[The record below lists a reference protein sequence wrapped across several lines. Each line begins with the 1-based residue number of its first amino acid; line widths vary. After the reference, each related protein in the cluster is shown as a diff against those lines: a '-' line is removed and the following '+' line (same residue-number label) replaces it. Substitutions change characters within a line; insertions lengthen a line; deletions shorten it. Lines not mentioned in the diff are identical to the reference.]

1 MWCRSAVNRTSLSLL
16 ATSRTRS
23 SALSAPTRPCV
34 RGAFCWLG
42 FPLANPLPSIPS
54 AADGPALFGDFAGT
68 TGLSDCPWSCITGV
82 CPWTSRCGLWRH
94 PPGATTGSPGS
105 RARCVRTCSGS
116 LTARDSLVSCILD
129 TPDVAFRFLPRR
141 RRPGGVVFRGSLPGL
156 HVPLSTLRGRPRMTR
171 GRCGL
176 LTLHRTTLAF
186 ATPRRF
192 SPAHG
197 RIAMFLP
204 RLSRVVGAL
213 VVTVLVLSASPPGA
227 VDAQGKKL
235 KIGVVFDYT
244 GPLAGGGS
252 ELQALGAK
260 IMIDHFIKKGGVEGY
275 QIEALYADAQSKP
288 EVAINEAVRLIE
300 QEKVD
305 MLLGFYSSA
314 QCVPVAAR
322 IEQLKKFMWI
332 TTCISS
338 AVLENR
344 HLKYVFRAQPSG
356 RQFGLM
362 STDFLAQNAK
372 TKLGKDPKDLRVAII
387 HEDGAYGVDVSKGNE
402 EGAKKA
408 GFNVVLKEGYS
419 ATAPDLAPLVTK
431 LKRARPDVI
440 FHTGYNP
447 DISLFLRQARELGL
461 RFNALIGHGAGYGVY
476 DKLKEALGKD
486 VNYFYNVDPISIW
499 LANDKA
505 LKPELLPLIKM
516 VGEEY
521 EKARPGTTVRSAHVG
536 MAASNT
542 YVLMTEVLP
551 RAIKKYGGIDADSLR
566 KAALE
571 VNLPEGGTMLGFGVK
586 FAGEGSAMAGQ
597 NERAFPVIVQY
608 VDDKPYL
615 VWPKSQQQRDPVL
628 PLPSSSPYAAE

>member
-1 MWCRSAVNRTSLSLL
+1 MALRRSLL
-16 ATSRTRS
+16 WTLLAA
-23 SALSAPTRPCV
+23 ALLTT
-34 RGAFCWLG
+34 L
-42 FPLANPLPSIPS
+42 
-54 AADGPALFGDFAGT
+54 FAGA
-68 TGLSDCPWSCITGV
+68 SAI
-82 CPWTSRCGLWRH
+82 
-94 PPGATTGSPGS
+94 
-105 RARCVRTCSGS
+105 
-116 LTARDSLVSCILD
+116 RD
-129 TPDVAFRFLPRR
+129 
-141 RRPGGVVFRGSLPGL
+141 
-156 HVPLSTLRGRPRMTR
+156 
-171 GRCGL
+171 
-176 LTLHRTTLAF
+176 
-186 ATPRRF
+186 
-192 SPAHG
+192 AH
-197 RIAMFLP
+197 
-204 RLSRVVGAL
+204 
-213 VVTVLVLSASPPGA
+213 
-227 VDAQGKKL
+227 AQAKKL

-252 ELQALGAK
+252 DLHALGAK
-260 IMIDHFIKKGGVEGY
+260 IMIDYFAKKGGVEGY
-275 QIEALYADAQSKP
+275 QIEAVYADAQSKP
-288 EVAINEAVRLIE
+288 EVAINEATRLIE

-314 QCVPVAAR
+314 QCVPAAAR
-322 IEQLKKFMWI
+322 VEQLHKFMWI

-344 HLKYVFRAQPSG
+344 NLKYVFRIQPSG

-362 STDFLAQNAK
+362 STDFVAQNAQA
-372 TKLGKDPKDLRVAII
+372 KLGKDPKGLRVAII

-431 LKRARPDVI
+431 LKRARPEVI

-586 FAGEGSAMAGQ
+586 FAGEGSPMAGQ

-608 VDDKPYL
+608 VDDKPYV
-615 VWPKSQQQRDPVL
+615 VWPKSLQLREPVL
-628 PLPSSSPYAAE
+628 KLPSSSPYAAE

>member
-1 MWCRSAVNRTSLSLL
+1 MPLRRSLL
-16 ATSRTRS
+16 WT
-23 SALSAPTRPCV
+23 L
-34 RGAFCWLG
+34 
-42 FPLANPLPSIPS
+42 LA
-54 AADGPALFGDFAGT
+54 AA
-68 TGLSDCPWSCITGV
+68 
-82 CPWTSRCGLWRH
+82 
-94 PPGATTGSPGS
+94 
-105 RARCVRTCSGS
+105 
-116 LTARDSLVSCILD
+116 
-129 TPDVAFRFLPRR
+129 
-141 RRPGGVVFRGSLPGL
+141 
-156 HVPLSTLRGRPRMTR
+156 
-171 GRCGL
+171 L
-176 LTLHRTTLAF
+176 LTTLLA
-186 ATPRRF
+186 
-192 SPAHG
+192 G
-197 RIAMFLP
+197 
-204 RLSRVVGAL
+204 
-213 VVTVLVLSASPPGA
+213 ASPIR
-227 VDAQGKKL
+227 DAHAQAKKL

-244 GPLAGGGS
+244 GPPAGGGS
-252 ELQALGAK
+252 DLHALGAK
-260 IMIDHFIKKGGVEGY
+260 IMIDYFAKKGGVEGY
-275 QIEALYADAQSKP
+275 QIEAVYADAQSKP
-288 EVAINEAVRLIE
+288 EVAINEATRLIE

-314 QCVPVAAR
+314 QCVPAAAR
-322 IEQLKKFMWI
+322 VEQLHKFMWI

-344 HLKYVFRAQPSG
+344 NLKYVFRIQPSG

-362 STDFLAQNAK
+362 STDFVAQNAQA
-372 TKLGKDPKDLRVAII
+372 KLGKDPKGLRVAII

-431 LKRARPDVI
+431 LKRARPEVI

-505 LKPELLPLIKM
+505 LKPELVPLIKM

-586 FAGEGSAMAGQ
+586 FAGEGSPMAGQ

-608 VDDKPYL
+608 VDDKPYV
-615 VWPKSQQQRDPVL
+615 VWPKSLQLRDPVL
-628 PLPSSSPYAAE
+628 PLPASSPYAAR

>member
-1 MWCRSAVNRTSLSLL
+1 MALRRSLL
-16 ATSRTRS
+16 WT
-23 SALSAPTRPCV
+23 L
-34 RGAFCWLG
+34 
-42 FPLANPLPSIPS
+42 LA
-54 AADGPALFGDFAGT
+54 AA
-68 TGLSDCPWSCITGV
+68 
-82 CPWTSRCGLWRH
+82 
-94 PPGATTGSPGS
+94 
-105 RARCVRTCSGS
+105 
-116 LTARDSLVSCILD
+116 
-129 TPDVAFRFLPRR
+129 
-141 RRPGGVVFRGSLPGL
+141 
-156 HVPLSTLRGRPRMTR
+156 
-171 GRCGL
+171 L
-176 LTLHRTTLAF
+176 LTTLLAG
-186 ATPRRF
+186 ASAIRD
-192 SPAHG
+192 AH
-197 RIAMFLP
+197 
-204 RLSRVVGAL
+204 
-213 VVTVLVLSASPPGA
+213 
-227 VDAQGKKL
+227 AQAKKL

-252 ELQALGAK
+252 DLHALGAK
-260 IMIDHFIKKGGVEGY
+260 IMIDYFAKKGGVEGY
-275 QIEALYADAQSKP
+275 QIEAVYADAQSKP
-288 EVAINEAVRLIE
+288 EVAINEATRLIE

-314 QCVPVAAR
+314 QCVPAAAR
-322 IEQLKKFMWI
+322 VEQLHKFMWI

-344 HLKYVFRAQPSG
+344 NLKYVFRIQPSG

-362 STDFLAQNAK
+362 STDFVAQNAQA
-372 TKLGKDPKDLRVAII
+372 KLGKDPKGLRVAII

-431 LKRARPDVI
+431 LKRARPEVI

-551 RAIKKYGGIDADSLR
+551 RAIKKYGGVDPEALR

-571 VNLPEGGTMLGFGVK
+571 VDLPEGGTMLGFGVK
-586 FAGEGSAMAGQ
+586 FFGEGQAMAGQ
-597 NERAFPVIVQY
+597 NERSFPVVIQY
-608 VDDKPYL
+608 IDDKSYV
-615 VWPKSQQQRDPVL
+615 VWPKSQAQREAVL
-628 PLPSSSPYAAE
+628 PLPAGTTYSNK